1 MKNLISSQFPN
12 SMKYYNP
19 NSKIMA
25 VLKIPW
31 VVSDI
36 FPHSKHYS
44 GSDQAVLNNKW
55 IKVRPREFENI
66 SHDGSAS
73 ASKVIG

>member
-1 MKNLISSQFPN
+1 MKKLNFFAFPKFN
-12 SMKYYNP
+12 E
-19 NSKIMA
+19 KIA
-25 VLKIPW
+25 KLWQYQRIIPW